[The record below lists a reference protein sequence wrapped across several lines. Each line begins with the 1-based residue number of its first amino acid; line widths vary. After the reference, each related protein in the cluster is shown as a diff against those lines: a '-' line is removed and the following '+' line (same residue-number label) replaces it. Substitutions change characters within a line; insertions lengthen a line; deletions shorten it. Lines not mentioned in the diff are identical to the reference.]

1 MQSRYVP
8 STLLDGETQMRI
20 KKYDNYIAV
29 GVITLLSALLMGFFF
44 DFYFD
49 LNDDTMM
56 RDITAGIYSGIPD
69 GHNMQ
74 TLYPLGAFLALCYR
88 LCRTVPWYGLFLCL
102 CQFGSLYLIGL
113 RLCALFRT
121 KQGKLLSLLSLVL
134 FQWGIWMIHMV
145 NVQYTITCAMLS
157 AAALFWFLTTPK
169 DLPVKK
175 FVCGNLPG
183 VLLAI
188 LAYQLRTEMLL
199 LMLPFT
205 GLAFLVHWWEEKP
218 FFTRAKL
225 KKYGA
230 VLGLML
236 LGMVLSQIVDVAAY
250 GSTGWKDFRQFF
262 NDRTTIYDFYPEVV
276 TEDAYSS
283 DLQALGVSPVKQT
296 LLRNYNFGL
305 DEEIDTR
312 MLTGIADYA
321 VDVVGGKRDWGAI
334 LREKLIL
341 YRYRT
346 FHAGDAPYNL
356 LVLLAYAAY
365 IILVVI
371 LYTEER
377 RQDARKAAGRLLE
390 SGIWIAMLAL
400 LRSAL
405 WMFILLRGR
414 DPERITHSLYLVEF
428 VLLAAMILK
437 MSQERGGGR
446 RTMFL
451 RGCITLF
458 FVLAVGSLAVSL
470 PAVQADQSRREEI
483 NCDWQDID
491 SYCRER
497 EENFY
502 FEDVYSTVAFSGKL
516 FERSDNIL
524 ANYDI
529 AGGWMCKS
537 PLYRKKLSTWG
548 IEAAEDALLGEGAYF
563 IMSDAE
569 ERERGLTWLQDHF
582 AEKGR
587 AVEIL
592 EQGRINEAYRVYR
605 IQERKL

>member
-1 MQSRYVP
+1 MLRKEKTGQF
-8 STLLDGETQMRI
+8 
-20 KKYDNYIAV
+20 DNCIAV
-29 GVITLLSALLMGFFF
+29 GIAILLSALLMGL
-44 DFYFD
+44 FYDYYYD

-102 CQFGSLYLIGL
+102 CQFGSFYLIGL

-121 KQGKLLSLLSLVL
+121 KQGKLLSLLSLLL
-134 FQWGIWMIHMV
+134 FQWGIWMTHMV
-145 NVQYTITCAMLS
+145 NIQYTITCAMLS

-169 DLPVKK
+169 DLSVKE

-183 VLLAI
+183 VLLVI

-225 KKYGA
+225 KKYGV

-250 GSTGWKDFRQFF
+250 GSMGWKDFRQFF

-283 DLQALGVSPVKQT
+283 DLQKLGVSPAKQT

-305 DEEIDTR
+305 DEEINTR

-321 VDVVGGKRDWGAI
+321 VDAVGGARDWGTVFK
-334 LREKLIL
+334 EKLFV

-365 IILVVI
+365 IILAVI

-377 RQDARKAAGRLLE
+377 RQDARKAVGRLLE
-390 SGIWIAMLAL
+390 SGVWIAMLAL

-483 NCDWQDID
+483 NRDWQDID

-516 FERSDNIL
+516 FERSDNTL

-587 AVEIL
+587 EVEIL
-592 EQGRINEAYRVYR
+592 EQDRINEAYRVYR

>member
-1 MQSRYVP
+1 
-8 STLLDGETQMRI
+8 MRI

-88 LCRTVPWYGLFLCL
+88 LCRTVPWYGLFLFL

-134 FQWGIWMIHMV
+134 FQWGIWVTHMV
-145 NVQYTITCAMLS
+145 NIQYTITCAMLS

-169 DLPVKK
+169 DLPVKE

-183 VLLAI
+183 VLLVI

-283 DLQALGVSPVKQT
+283 DLQALGVSPAKQR

-312 MLTGIADYA
+312 MLTGLADYA
-321 VDVVGGKRDWGAI
+321 VDAVGGKRDWGAI
-334 LREKLIL
+334 LREKLFL
-341 YRYRT
+341 YRYRI

-365 IILVVI
+365 IILAVI

-377 RQDARKAAGRLLE
+377 RQNARKAAGRLLE
-390 SGIWIAMLAL
+390 SGVLIAMLAL

-405 WMFILLRGR
+405 WLFILLRGR

-428 VLLAAMILK
+428 TFLMA
-437 MSQERGGGR
+437 
-446 RTMFL
+446 MFL
-451 RGCITLF
+451 RRSETDRQEREKIFLRGLATLF
-458 FVLAVGSLAVSL
+458 LLVMAGRMAVSL
-470 PAVQADQSRREEI
+470 PAVRADQSRREEI
-483 NCDWQDID
+483 NRDWQDID

-516 FERSDNIL
+516 FERSDNTL

-587 AVEIL
+587 EVEIL
-592 EQGRINEAYRVYR
+592 EQDRINEAYRVYR